1 MELSNPAL
9 FLEAQSLTVDFGR
22 QSALK
27 HVDLQANQGEIEVL
41 LGRSGSGKTTFLRS
55 LNRLNDELGAQT
67 KGSVRLLLDGQL
79 REILASNMDPNWLR
93 RRVGMVF
100 QTPNLLPTSIAK
112 NILTPL
118 KLVSKMDKAAREE
131 QMQKVLKQTR
141 LWDEVRDR
149 LKTLALSLSGG
160 QQQRLCLARTL
171 ALKPQILLLDEPT
184 ASLDFRATRQIEELL
199 LELADT
205 YPMVMVSHSPRQA
218 ERLAHAVAVFS
229 QGRVVQELT
238 KGEITCAELEKCI
251 DSS

>member
-9 FLEAQSLTVDFGR
+9 FLEAQALTVDFDR
-22 QSALK
+22 QQALDR
-27 HVDLQANQGEIEVL
+27 VDLQAIQGEVTVL

-118 KLVSKMDKAAREE
+118 KLVSKMDKATREE
-131 QMQKVLKQTR
+131 QMHKVLKQTR

-149 LKTLALSLSGG
+149 LKTPALSLSGG

-184 ASLDFRATRQIEELL
+184 ASLDFRATRHIEELL
-199 LELADT
+199 LELAET
-205 YPMVMVSHSPRQA
+205 YPMIIVSHSPGQA

-229 QGRVVQELT
+229 QGRVVQELK
-238 KGEITCAELEKCI
+238 KGEISCAELKKCI
-251 DSS
+251 DYS

>member
-1 MELSNPAL
+1 MELSQPS
-9 FLEAQSLTVDFGR
+9 FFVEAQSLSVDFGR
-22 QSALK
+22 RHVLDQ
-27 HVDLQANQGEIEVL
+27 VDLRAVQGQMTVL

-79 REILASNMDPNWLR
+79 REIFASNMDPIWLR

-118 KLVSKMDKAAREE
+118 KLVTSLDKAARKEH
-131 QMQKVLKQTR
+131 MHTVLQQTR

-149 LKTLALSLSGG
+149 LQAPALSLSGG
-160 QQQRLCLARTL
+160 QQQRLCLARAL
-171 ALKPQILLLDEPT
+171 ALKTQILLLDEPT
-184 ASLDFRATRQIEELL
+184 ASLDFRATRHIEELL
-199 LELADT
+199 LELAGT
-205 YPMVMVSHSPRQA
+205 YPMVVVSHSPGQA
-218 ERLAHAVAVFS
+218 ERLADAVAVFS
-229 QGRVVQELT
+229 QGRVMQELK
-238 KGEITCAELEKCI
+238 KGEISCAELEKCI

>member
-27 HVDLQANQGEIEVL
+27 HVDLQANQGEITVL

-79 REILASNMDPNWLR
+79 REILASNMDPIWLR
-93 RRVGMVF
+93 RSVGMVF

-112 NILTPL
+112 NILIPL
-118 KLVSKMDKAAREE
+118 KLVSKLDKAARKEK
-131 QMQKVLKQTR
+131 MHKVLKQTR

-149 LKTLALSLSGG
+149 LKTPALSLSGG
-160 QQQRLCLARTL
+160 QQQRLCLARSL

-184 ASLDFRATRQIEELL
+184 ASLDFRATRHIEELL

-205 YPMVMVSHSPRQA
+205 YPMVVVSHSPRQA
-218 ERLAHAVAVFS
+218 ERLADAVAVFS

-238 KGEITCAELEKCI
+238 KGEISCAELEKCI